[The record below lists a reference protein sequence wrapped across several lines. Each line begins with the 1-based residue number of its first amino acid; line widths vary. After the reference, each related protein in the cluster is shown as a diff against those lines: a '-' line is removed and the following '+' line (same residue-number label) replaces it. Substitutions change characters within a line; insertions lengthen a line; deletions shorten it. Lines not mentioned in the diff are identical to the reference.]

1 MSDSP
6 PELEELKESLNPK
19 INETPKIPD
28 SQDGQNIIP
37 STQKINSEK
46 NITSKSMKNY
56 RRKSEKKPRIKNY
69 NLTSE
74 RDTQKKN
81 WVNSTKEA
89 IELNHTMKD
98 FQWKFGMLLNEKI
111 NTLTNELKTLKGKID
126 EQQIQNYN
134 ESLIFDRRKNELKN
148 QIEKEE
154 KEGYEIQKKIN
165 NSLNQRKKEL
175 LNDIEQLETKKKNI
189 KSILNDKFKEMMKL
203 KQTLKLSINQLDL
216 IKKEILS
223 RKFANNDKSNIL
235 DKTESDDF
243 KFDSNSNN
251 ISEIPHKLNEFSNYK

>member
-1 MSDSP
+1 MSDTP
-6 PELEELKESLNPK
+6 PELEELKESINPK

-28 SQDGQNIIP
+28 SQLGQNLIH
-37 STQKINSEK
+37 SSQKTNSEK
-46 NITSKSMKNY
+46 NFSSKSLKNY

-74 RDTQKKN
+74 RDKQKN

-111 NTLTNELKTLKGKID
+111 NTLTNELKTLKGKIED
-126 EQQIQNYN
+126 QQIQNYN
-134 ESLIFDRRKNELKN
+134 ESLIFNRRKNELKT

-154 KEGYEIQKKIN
+154 KEGYEIQKKLN
-165 NSLNQRKKEL
+165 NTLHEKKKEL
-175 LNDIEQLETKKKNI
+175 LNDIEQLEKKKKNI

-203 KQTLKLSINQLDL
+203 KQTLKISINQLDL

-235 DKTESDDF
+235 DKTESEDF

>member
-1 MSDSP
+1 MSDTP
-6 PELEELKESLNPK
+6 PELEELKESINPK

-28 SQDGQNIIP
+28 SQLGQNLIH
-37 STQKINSEK
+37 SSQKTNSE
-46 NITSKSMKNY
+46 NNFASKSMKNY

-69 NLTSE
+69 TLTSE
-74 RDTQKKN
+74 RDKQKN

-111 NTLTNELKTLKGKID
+111 NTLTNELKTLKGKIED
-126 EQQIQNYN
+126 QQIQNYS
-134 ESLIFDRRKNELKN
+134 ESLIFNRRKNELKT

-154 KEGYEIQKKIN
+154 KEGYEIQKKLN
-165 NSLNQRKKEL
+165 NTLHEKKKEL
-175 LNDIEQLETKKKNI
+175 LNDIEQLEKKKKNI

-203 KQTLKLSINQLDL
+203 KQTLKISINQLDL

-223 RKFANNDKSNIL
+223 RKFANNDKSNIF
-235 DKTESDDF
+235 DKTESEDF

>member
-1 MSDSP
+1 MSDTP
-6 PELEELKESLNPK
+6 PELEELKESINPK

-28 SQDGQNIIP
+28 SQLGQNLIH
-37 STQKINSEK
+37 SSQKTNSEK
-46 NITSKSMKNY
+46 NFSSKSLKNY

-74 RDTQKKN
+74 RDKQKN

-111 NTLTNELKTLKGKID
+111 NTLTNELKTLKGKIED
-126 EQQIQNYN
+126 QQIQNYN
-134 ESLIFDRRKNELKN
+134 ESLIFNRRKNELKT

-154 KEGYEIQKKIN
+154 KEGYEIQKKLN
-165 NSLNQRKKEL
+165 NTLHEKKKEL
-175 LNDIEQLETKKKNI
+175 QNDIEQLEKKKKNI

-203 KQTLKLSINQLDL
+203 KQTLKISINQLDL

-223 RKFANNDKSNIL
+223 RKFANNDKSNTF
-235 DKTESDDF
+235 DKSESEDF

>member
-6 PELEELKESLNPK
+6 PELEELKESLNQK
-19 INETPKIPD
+19 TNETPKIPD
-28 SQDGQNIIP
+28 SQDGQNINP
-37 STQKINSEK
+37 STQKTNSEK
-46 NITSKSMKNY
+46 NFASKSMRNF
-56 RRKSEKKPRIKNY
+56 RRKSEKNPRIKNY
-69 NLTSE
+69 NFSSE
-74 RDTQKKN
+74 IDLQKN

-126 EQQIQNYN
+126 DQQLKNYN
-134 ESLIFDRRKNELKN
+134 EYLIFDRRKNELKS

-154 KEGYEIQKKIN
+154 KEGYEIQKNVN
-165 NSLNQRKKEL
+165 NTLNERKKEL
-175 LNDIEQLETKKKNI
+175 LNDIEQLEKKKKNI

-203 KQTLKLSINQLDL
+203 KQTLKISINQLDL

-223 RKFANNDKSNIL
+223 RKFANNDKSNTF
-235 DKTESDDF
+235 DKSESEDF

>member
-1 MSDSP
+1 MSDTP
-6 PELEELKESLNPK
+6 PELEELKESINPK

-28 SQDGQNIIP
+28 SQLGQNLIH
-37 STQKINSEK
+37 SSQKTNSEK
-46 NITSKSMKNY
+46 NFSSKSLKNY

-74 RDTQKKN
+74 RDKQKN

-111 NTLTNELKTLKGKID
+111 NTLTNELKTLKGKIED
-126 EQQIQNYN
+126 QQIQNYN
-134 ESLIFDRRKNELKN
+134 ESLIFNRRKNELKT

-154 KEGYEIQKKIN
+154 KEGYEIQKKLN
-165 NSLNQRKKEL
+165 NTLHEKKKEL
-175 LNDIEQLETKKKNI
+175 LNDIEQLEKKKKNI

-203 KQTLKLSINQLDL
+203 KQTLKISINQLDL

-223 RKFANNDKSNIL
+223 RKFANNDKSNTF
-235 DKTESDDF
+235 DKSESEDF